1 MLAAFWAYQ
10 GWASVGY
17 VGGEIKDAKRNLPR
31 GLVIGMLAIIT
42 LYLLVNT
49 TYLTLLSIP
58 QLEDVYNSGNKIAA
72 IEAGENILGAGRRVV
87 YFHFD
92 SGYHARLL

>member
-1 MLAAFWAYQ
+1 MATTNNTPVTLSAVFTAMLAAFWAYQ

-31 GLVIGMLAIIT
+31 GIAIGIFTIIA

-49 TYLTLLSIP
+49 TYLSLLSIP
-58 QLEDVYNSGNKIAA
+58 QLEEIYTCRK
-72 IEAGENILGAGRRVV
+72 
-87 YFHFD
+87 
-92 SGYHARLL
+92 